1 MNMLSRSRALFG
13 VCRKLRAGVCAPV
26 VSHSHT
32 VIRTIGMAKMV
43 TVEDAK
49 MLPKDYSEMPNEMLL
64 TMAVMGDQDAKAERV
79 VREIMSVDNTS
90 WEDSQSK
97 FAEIVYCNRS
107 GNFLMTLP
115 YKVGILTAMAI
126 GAVSIPMIYDLE
138 TVEWFNE
145 LYVTS
150 DRPEEKDLETPLE
163 VSNWAWNWMEPS
175 MGTASFVLLCMQWS
189 RAQLQ
194 NIDAKPYTHMIMNR
208 RAARVAREF
217 PTYNAGILEDWS
229 MGDPMSASKDDE
241 ETAGKDHF
249 KLGK

>member
-1 MNMLSRSRALFG
+1 MMNRAVFG
-13 VCRKLRAGVCAPV
+13 LCRKMRAPV
-26 VSHSHT
+26 IARSAF
-32 VIRTIGMAKMV
+32 RTFAAKTV

-49 MLPKDYSEMPNEMLL
+49 KMPKDYYEMPNDILL
-64 TMAVMGDQDAKAERV
+64 TMAVMGDQDARSERLI
-79 VREIMSVDNTS
+79 REIMSVDNTS

-97 FAEIVYCNRS
+97 FQEIVTANRR

-115 YKVGILTAMAI
+115 YKVGIVFAMAI
-126 GAVSIPMIYDLE
+126 GVVSIPMIYDLE

-150 DRPEEKDLETPLE
+150 DRPEDKDLETPLE

-194 NIDAKPYTHMIMNR
+194 NIDAKPYTHMIMHR
-208 RAARVAREF
+208 RARRIAREF

-229 MGDPMSASKDDE
+229 MGDPLSVSKKTL

-249 KLGK
+249 KVNK

>member
-1 MNMLSRSRALFG
+1 MNRAVFG
-13 VCRKLRAGVCAPV
+13 LCRKIRAPV
-26 VSHSHT
+26 
-32 VIRTIGMAKMV
+32 IARTAMRSFGAKTV

-49 MLPKDYSEMPNEMLL
+49 KMPKDYYEMPNDMLL
-64 TMAVMGDQDAKAERV
+64 TMAVMGDQDARSERLI
-79 VREIMSVDNTS
+79 REIMSVDGSS

-97 FAEIVYCNRS
+97 FQEIVAANRS

-115 YKVGILTAMAI
+115 YKVGIVTAMAI
-126 GAVSIPMIYDLE
+126 GVVSIPMIYDLE

-194 NIDAKPYTHMIMNR
+194 NIDAKPYTHMIMHR
-208 RAARVAREF
+208 RATRLASEF
-217 PTYNAGILEDWS
+217 PTYNAGILREFS
-229 MGDPMSASKDDE
+229 LGDSLSPSK
-241 ETAGKDHF
+241 
-249 KLGK
+249 